1 MGFENGHVRTEGW
14 GLYQTGIT
22 DHPGDVVLTVS
33 AFQQFTCGIEIGRD
47 NEVGLLG
54 LRSLKEAFGDRVLM
68 STRSF
73 AIREF

>member
-1 MGFENGHVRTEGW
+1 M
-14 GLYQTGIT
+14 I
-22 DHPGDVVLTVS
+22 LTVS
-33 AFQQFTCGIEIGRD
+33 AFQQLTCSIEIGRD

-54 LRSLKEAFGDRVLM
+54 LRSQKEAFGDRVLM